1 MYGQTE
7 GDKFMSNTIK
17 IDSNVK
23 NYDFVDAD
31 GNVLVTISFNP
42 SDINIVRRY
51 EKTVRALTELKFK
64 FKNRTAKTDLSKLL
78 DEVDAITYEK
88 IDYLLNA
95 KVSDKIF
102 SIMGPFSP
110 LESGKFFVEVVMDA
124 IGQIIKTENKKRAD
138 KVEAAINKHT
148 AKYVNKGK

>member
-1 MYGQTE
+1 
-7 GDKFMSNTIK
+7 MSNTIK

-23 NYDFVDAD
+23 NYDFVDSD

-51 EKTVRALTELKFK
+51 EETMRALTEVKFK
-64 FKNRTAKTDLSKLL
+64 FSNRSAKTDLAKLL

-110 LESGKFFVEVVMDA
+110 LESGKFFVEIVVDA

>member
-1 MYGQTE
+1 MN
-7 GDKFMSNTIK
+7 NTIE
-17 IDSNVK
+17 ISSNIK

-42 SDINIVRRY
+42 SDINIVHRY
-51 EKTVRALTELKFK
+51 EEVMRSLTELKFK
-64 FKNRTAKTDLSKLL
+64 FKNRTTKMDLSKLL

-95 KVSDKIF
+95 KVSEKIF
-102 SIMGPFSP
+102 SVMGPFSP
-110 LESGKFFVEVVMDA
+110 LESGKFFVETIMDA
-124 IGQIIKTENKKRAD
+124 IGQIIKAENEKRAS

>member
-1 MYGQTE
+1 
-7 GDKFMSNTIK
+7 MSNTIK

-23 NYDFVDAD
+23 NYDFVDSD

-51 EKTVRALTELKFK
+51 EETMRALTEVKFK
-64 FKNRTAKTDLSKLL
+64 FSNRSAKTDLAKLL

-110 LESGKFFVEVVMDA
+110 LESGKFFVEIVMDA

-148 AKYVNKGK
+148 AKYMKKGK